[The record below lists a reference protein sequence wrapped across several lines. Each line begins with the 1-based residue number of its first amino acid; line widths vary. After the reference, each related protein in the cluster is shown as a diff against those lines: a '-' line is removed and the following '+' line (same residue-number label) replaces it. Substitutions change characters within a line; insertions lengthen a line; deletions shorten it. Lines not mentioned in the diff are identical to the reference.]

1 MRSKISKIWNERKKI
16 IDGIKNALVR
26 DKFVEVIHE
35 QRMNICNSCEH
46 MGDKCM
52 VPGTGPC
59 CNDCGCSLSFA
70 TRSLSYDC
78 PKGKWKA
85 LLSEEQEDK
94 LNELN

>member
-1 MRSKISKIWNERKKI
+1 MSKISKIWKQRNKI
-16 IDGIKNALVR
+16 MEGIKNALVR
-26 DKFVEVIHE
+26 DKYVETIHDK
-35 QRMNICNSCEH
+35 RMKICNACEF

-85 LLSEEQEDK
+85 VLSQEQEDELEK
-94 LNELN
+94 LK